1 MHYCSLAIMF
11 PLGYICDQIINSV
24 CFQRFNRLAINTSD
38 APSVK
43 LPLSSPIS
51 SRLPSFSS
59 SNVREAANNGARL
72 QRVRIA
78 RVCMFF
84 YSSEISL
91 QLSVIYT
98 KRATH
103 LTRPRAHARAY
114 TYTHTQGPL
123 CCLCTSGCESV
134 CLHVCAFSSV
144 HCCLIESSIV
154 SNDPSS
160 FLLFYPDQRAKSCCK
175 DENEGLSVIPRQ

>member
-1 MHYCSLAIMF
+1 MF

-38 APSVK
+38 APLVK

-51 SRLPSFSS
+51 SCLPSFSF

-103 LTRPRAHARAY
+103 LTRRRAHARAH
-114 TYTHTQGPL
+114 THTHTHGLL
-123 CCLCTSGCESV
+123 CCLCTSGCKRV